1 MKGRKKEMKS
11 VIKQLIIIAFIILV
25 VIAILSINVKS
36 NKTSFA
42 DRPTE
47 EVYINR
53 GDTLW
58 TIGRKYCG
66 ENEDVRDWIS
76 AVVKLNGM
84 DTGNIYAGQ
93 VITVYTGVSE

>member
-1 MKGRKKEMKS
+1 MRPKMREFIMLTF
-11 VIKQLIIIAFIILV
+11 ILIV
-25 VIAILSINVKS
+25 VIAVLAVTAKS
-36 NKTSFA
+36 SRPNYT

-47 EVYINR
+47 EVYINC

-58 TIGRKYCG
+58 TLGRKYCG

-76 AVVKLNGM
+76 AVAKLNGM

-93 VITVYTGVSE
+93 VITVYTGVMSE